1 MLACYAGMNKRT
13 SKRTIFTLCVAG
25 FFLVCTS
32 APIPAQQAVDTH
44 NPLDAKYRPA
54 IKAFDDRVKAYAKL
68 REELETKIPKLANES
83 TPEQI
88 QAHQKRFVEVVV
100 AARAGAKPG
109 DVLQPDIAEYIRA
122 TIKNEFTV
130 AERANLIES
139 VREADTKGVPLV
151 VNAVYPPAKEAVEMP
166 PTLLLKLPSLPK
178 QVKYRFVGTNL
189 LLVDRENDLIVDFMA
204 NALPAR
210 EARTVADKP
219 PEKTTPV
226 PTTPAASTIR
236 LVLPLKEG
244 SVRFGVIG
252 DTGSGTEGQQELADV
267 MHRYHEAF
275 PFEFVLML
283 GDNLYG
289 AEKAVDYRTKFA
301 DVYRVLLEDK
311 VKFYAALGNH
321 DETDQ
326 RKYEHF
332 NMEGKEYY
340 RITKGSDSFYGL
352 NSNYMDK
359 RQVEWLEGELAKD
372 TSKWKIA
379 FFHHPPY
386 SSGKQHGSDKQ
397 LREVVEPIFLK
408 HGVNLV
414 LAGHEHFYERI
425 KPQKGIYY
433 FISGAGGKLREGGI
447 NSGSPLTEKSYDKDL
462 NFMLFEVDGDEAHF
476 QVITRTGETVDSGVL
491 VRQRADKQN

>member
-1 MLACYAGMNKRT
+1 MNTR
-13 SKRTIFTLCVAG
+13 SAKRTISALCVTG
-25 FFLVCTS
+25 LLLVCAS
-32 APIPAQQAVDTH
+32 APGSGQQAIDAP
-44 NPLDAKYRPA
+44 NPLDARYKPA
-54 IKAFDDRVKAYAKL
+54 IKAFDDRVKDYVKL
-68 REELETKIPKLANES
+68 RENLESKLPKLSAEAN
-83 TPEQI
+83 PEEI
-88 QAHQKRFVEVVV
+88 EVHEKRFVEAVL
-100 AARAGAKPG
+100 AARGGAKHG

-130 AERANLIES
+130 AERADLIET
-139 VREADTKGVPLV
+139 VREADTKGVPIA
-151 VNAVYPPAKEAVEMP
+151 VNAVYPPQKEIVEMP
-166 PTLLLKLPSLPK
+166 PTLLLKLPPLPK
-178 QVKYRFVGTNL
+178 QVKYRFVGTSL

-210 EARTVADKP
+210 EARAVPAAP
-219 PEKTTPV
+219 PEKAKPV
-226 PTTPAASTIR
+226 PATAPASTVR

-252 DTGSGTEGQQELADV
+252 DTGSGTEAQAELAEV
-267 MHRYHEAF
+267 MHRYHGVF

-289 AEKAVDYRTKFA
+289 SEKAIDYRTKFE
-301 DVYRVLLEDK
+301 DVYRVLIDDK

-332 NMEGKEYY
+332 NMNGEEYY
-340 RITKGSDSFYGL
+340 RFTQGGISFYGL

-359 RQVEWLEGELAKD
+359 RQVEWLEAELAKD
-372 TSKWKIA
+372 TSKWKVA

-386 SSGKQHGSDKQ
+386 SSGKQHGSDTQ
-397 LREVVEPIFLK
+397 LREVIEPIFLK

-447 NSGSPLTEKSYDKDL
+447 KSGSPLTAKSYDKDL

-476 QVITRTGETVDSGVL
+476 QVVTRTGEMVDSGVL
-491 VRQRADKQN
+491 VRQGADKSN

>member
-1 MLACYAGMNKRT
+1 MNKRT
-13 SKRTIFTLCVAG
+13 SKRTIFALCVAG
-25 FFLVCTS
+25 FLSVCTS
-32 APIPAQQAVDTH
+32 APIPAQQAIDTK
-44 NPLDAKYRPA
+44 NPLDARYQPA
-54 IKAFDDRVKAYAKL
+54 IKAFDARVKAYAKL
-68 REELETKIPKLANES
+68 REDLEAKLPKLADES

-88 QAHQKRFVEVVV
+88 QAHQKKFVEVVAKERV
-100 AARAGAKPG
+100 GAKAG

-130 AERANLIES
+130 KERAELIET
-139 VREADTKGVPLV
+139 VREADTKGVPLA
-151 VNAVYPPAKEAVEMP
+151 VNVVYPRSKEFVEMP
-166 PTLLLKLPSLPK
+166 PTLLLKLPTLPK
-178 QVKYRFVGTNL
+178 QVKYRFVGTSL
-189 LLVDRENDLIVDFMA
+189 LLVDRENDLIVDFMT
-204 NALPAR
+204 NALPER
-210 EARTVADKP
+210 EARAVKVDP
-219 PEKTTPV
+219 PEKTAPV
-226 PTTPAASTIR
+226 PATPPATTVS

-252 DTGSGTEGQQELADV
+252 DTGSGTEAQAELAGV
-267 MHRYHEAF
+267 MRRYHGAF

-289 AEKAVDYRTKFA
+289 SETAVDYRKKFE
-301 DVYRVLLEDK
+301 DVYRPLIEAK

-326 RKYEHF
+326 RKYEYF

-340 RITKGSDSFYGL
+340 RIEKGGIAFYGL

-359 RQVEWLEGELAKD
+359 RQVEWLEAELAKD
-372 TSKWKIA
+372 TAKWKVA

-386 SSGKQHGSDKQ
+386 SSGKQHGSDKS
-397 LREVVEPIFLK
+397 LREVLEPILLK

-414 LAGHEHFYERI
+414 LTGHEHFYERI

-447 NSGSPLTEKSYDKDL
+447 NSGSPLTEASYDKDL
-462 NFMLFEVDGDEAHF
+462 NFMLFEIDGDSAYF

-491 VRQRADKQN
+491 ARQKK